1 MPLFTLDSVS
11 VAFGHLPLL
20 DRVAFQVD
28 PGERVAV
35 IGRNGTG
42 KSTLLKII
50 AGAVPPDAG
59 TVWRQP
65 GVVVARLEQDVPLAT
80 TKPVFDVV
88 AEGLGA
94 LSDLIT
100 AYHHAAHDVAHDAT
114 PAALDRLGRL
124 QHDLDERDGWR
135 LEERVEM
142 VLDRLGLPRDV
153 PVDTLSGGWRRRVLL
168 ARALVAQ
175 PDVLVLDEPTNHLD
189 IDAIAWLEAWL
200 LDYPGALVFVTHDRV
215 FLERVATRIVE
226 LDRGRLTSWPGDYA
240 TFTRKKEEWLEN
252 ERLQQAKFD
261 KKLAE
266 EEVWI
271 RQGIKARRTRNEGRV
286 KALEAMRQERAERRE
301 RLGSVRLSAE
311 RAESTGKMVFEAEGV
326 SKAYGGSAIV
336 RDLSVRV
343 QRGDRI
349 GLVGPNGAGKTTLL
363 RLLLGE
369 IAPDGGEVRRG
380 SNVQIAYYDQQR
392 EQLDPERTVFDT
404 VGDGN
409 DTVTVNGG
417 SKHVHGYLRDFLFT
431 PERARSPVKAL
442 SGGERNRLLLARLFT
457 RPANVLVLDE
467 PTNDLDLETLE
478 LLEAELVA
486 WTGTLLIVSHD
497 RRFLDNVVTSIL
509 VFEGEGRVEEYVGG
523 YADWERYRRAIGAPT
538 SLAAAIARPGGGAA
552 PVAAPPAPATPV
564 VPAPAPAPAVPATSG
579 PAKSAPATPAP
590 AKSGPAKAK
599 LSFKEQRE
607 LAALPAA
614 IEQLEAERDALRAR
628 TSGPEFYKEP
638 ADVIRDTLAR
648 LEAIDPELTA
658 AYDRW
663 HALDARA

>member
-1 MPLFTLDSVS
+1 MPLFTLDDVS

-20 DRVAFQVD
+20 DAVAFQVD

-42 KSTLLKII
+42 KSTLLKIV
-50 AGAVPPDAG
+50 AGDVPPDAG

-65 GVVVARLEQDVPLAT
+65 GIVVARLDQDVPIAASR
-80 TKPVFDVV
+80 PVFDVV

-94 LSDLIT
+94 LSDLVT
-100 AYHHAAHDVAHDAT
+100 AYHHAAADVAHEAT
-114 PAALDRLGRL
+114 PAALARLGTL
-124 QHDLDERDGWR
+124 QHELDERDGWR
-135 LEERVEM
+135 LEERVEL
-142 VLDRLGLPRDV
+142 VLDRLGLPRDAM
-153 PVDTLSGGWRRRVLL
+153 VDTLSGGWRRRVLL

-200 LDYPGALVFVTHDRV
+200 LEYPGAVLLVTHDRV

-240 TFTRKKEEWLEN
+240 TFLRKKDEWLEN
-252 ERLQQAKFD
+252 ERLQQVKFD

-266 EEVWI
+266 EEAWL

-286 KALEAMRQERAERRE
+286 KALEAMRTERAGRRE
-301 RLGSVRLSAE
+301 RLGTVKLAVE
-311 RAESTGKMVFEAEGV
+311 RADASGKVVFEAEGV
-326 SKAYGGSAIV
+326 SKAYGGAPIV
-336 RDLSVRV
+336 RDLSLRV
-343 QRGDRI
+343 LRGDRL
-349 GLVGPNGAGKTTLL
+349 GLIGPNGAGKTTLL

-369 IAPDGGEVRRG
+369 ITPDAGEIRRG
-380 SNVQIAYYDQQR
+380 ANVQVAYYDQQR

-404 VGDGN
+404 VGEGN
-409 DTVTVNGG
+409 DTVTVNG
-417 SKHVHGYLRDFLFT
+417 SARHVHGYLRDFLFT

-486 WTGTLLIVSHD
+486 WSGTLLIVSHD
-497 RRFLDNVVTSIL
+497 RRFLDNVVTSTL
-509 VFEGEGRVEEYVGG
+509 VFEGGGAVAEHVGG
-523 YADWERYRRAIGAPT
+523 YADWERYRRATGQPVSLTVPATRPT
-538 SLAAAIARPGGGAA
+538 S
-552 PVAAPPAPATPV
+552 VPPAPAAAAV
-564 VPAPAPAPAVPATSG
+564 IDAPRAA
-579 PAKSAPATPAP
+579 SARL
-590 AKSGPAKAK
+590 K
-599 LSFKEQRE
+599 LTFKEQRE
-607 LAALPAA
+607 LASLPAR
-614 IEQLEAERDALRAR
+614 IETLEIERDALRAR
-628 TSGPEFYKEP
+628 TTGPEFYKET
-638 ADVIRDTLAR
+638 AAAIRDALAR
-648 LEAIDPELTA
+648 LEAIEVELAA

-663 HALDARA
+663 GVLDARN